1 MTSPLYSRYP
11 GYSTTFSLLFLQL
24 TLFSN
29 SHHCFEQGGPEGG
42 LQEVRGGEVAEDVGQ
57 QLDFKLAEVAVYARD
72 TDFLLAW
79 TGVMKN
85 RSEVRRM
92 FHLPE
97 KSVEDHI
104 LAGWCGRI
112 GEMKKMVKMK

>member
-1 MTSPLYSRYP
+1 ME
-11 GYSTTFSLLFLQL
+11 F
-24 TLFSN
+24 TLP
-29 SHHCFEQGGPEGG
+29 Q
-42 LQEVRGGEVAEDVGQ
+42 VD
-57 QLDFKLAEVAVYARD
+57 VYARD